1 RAGRGI
7 TIGTSAVVEVRGGRG
22 ATYNGDNPATP
33 VQDTLVSTGVHWG
46 IPVPGGGGS
55 GGSALLQA
63 SRDVVVE
70 GILDASG
77 GVGGKTD
84 GILPNSGTTSL
95 DIDNRG
101 GDGAPG
107 FYRLEAVG
115 NVGVASAAN
124 VPPFN
129 ASRNAATLPA
139 TERDTASGARSLWR
153 STGFVFPPEWLRYEM
168 EVDVDG
174 DGVTD
179 RLYSDDP
186 ALPGQF
192 GLANDPL
199 GPVTVKFQGARVNSI
214 GVPDPAT
221 IRQWRDLVGDTLGI
235 GINSDLPTGFRFQL
249 IFNTGLFPNA
259 VVKRLTVVTRG

>member
-1 RAGRGI
+1 MSVM
-7 TIGTSAVVEVRGGRG
+7 SAT
-22 ATYNGDNPATP
+22 AFAPAT
-33 VQDTLVSTGVHWG
+33 
-46 IPVPGGGGS
+46 
-55 GGSALLQA
+55 
-63 SRDVVVE
+63 
-70 GILDASG
+70 
-77 GVGGKTD
+77 
-84 GILPNSGTTSL
+84 
-95 DIDNRG
+95 
-101 GDGAPG
+101 
-107 FYRLEAVG
+107 VG

-186 ALPGQF
+186 AVPGQF